1 MAGAVG
7 SLTEISRDA
16 HSVWTSRHWT
26 RASRDRIRRCVSLH
40 RYTLGIRL
48 PRRRGTT
55 LPREEGHR
63 DACILAEGLM
73 LEAGKPIRG
82 PGGVLG
88 GVVTRA
94 AQSAGRGYG

>member
-1 MAGAVG
+1 MAGGVG

-48 PRRRGTT
+48 PRHRGTT

-63 DACILAEGLM
+63 PRAFSQ
-73 LEAGKPIRG
+73 RG
-82 PGGVLG
+82 
-88 GVVTRA
+88 
-94 AQSAGRGYG
+94 